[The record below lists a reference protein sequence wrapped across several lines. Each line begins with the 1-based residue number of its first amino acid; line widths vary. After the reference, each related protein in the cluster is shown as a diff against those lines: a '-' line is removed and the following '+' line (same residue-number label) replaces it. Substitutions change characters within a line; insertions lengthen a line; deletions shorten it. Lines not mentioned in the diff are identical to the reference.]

1 MTAHLSSTSASPLH
15 GIHAA
20 TVCPLAEDG
29 AVDEKALAVH
39 VGEVARTAG
48 IAGLLVNGHAGEGAL
63 LSRDEK
69 RRVLEIVRAATPDG
83 AFICAGISAEA
94 SELAAAEAE
103 DAAECGADAVLV
115 FPPNAW
121 ALGHDAEMA
130 VAHHRR
136 IAERTDLP
144 LVLYRAPILAGRMA
158 YGIDTLRRLVEIERV
173 IGIKEGSWEVAA
185 YEEVRR
191 AVHATRPDVAV
202 LASGDEHLLTG
213 YLIGTE
219 GSQVSLAAI
228 IPRTI
233 VALFEAAQARDWAR
247 ARRLHDGFYALAVA
261 IYRNPPGY
269 LATPRLKTC
278 LAILGRIPDEG
289 VKLPLHRA
297 GREDRAMLLA
307 ALDTAMALETSLE
320 GEPTRIAVAIGS

>member
-1 MTAHLSSTSASPLH
+1 MTAHVPMPSTSPLR

-20 TVCPLAEDG
+20 TVCPLTDDG
-29 AVDEKALAVH
+29 RIDETALAAH

-69 RRVLEIVRAATPDG
+69 RRVLEIVRAATPEG
-83 AFICAGISAEA
+83 TFICAGVSAEA
-94 SELAAAEAE
+94 SEAAATEAE
-103 DAAECGADAVLV
+103 DAAACGADTVLV

-130 VAHHRR
+130 LAHHRR
-136 IAERTDLP
+136 IAERTDKP
-144 LVLYRAPILAGRMA
+144 LILYRAPILAGRMA
-158 YGIDTLRRLVEIERV
+158 YAIDTLRRLVEIDKV

-191 AVHATRPDVAV
+191 AVHAIRPDVAV

-228 IPRTI
+228 VPRTI
-233 VALFEAAQARDWAR
+233 VALFEAAKAGDWAR
-247 ARRLHDGFYALAVA
+247 ARHLHDGIYDLAVA
-261 IYRNPPGY
+261 IYRHPPGY

-278 LAILGRIPDEG
+278 LAILGRISDDG

-297 GREDRAMLLA
+297 GREDRAMLVRALNA
-307 ALDTAMALETSLE
+307 AMVLETSLE
-320 GEPTRIAVAIGS
+320 EEPARASVAVGN